1 MDMSNAYDC
10 LPHDLLIAKLE
21 AYGIERK
28 ILKLI
33 YSYLSGRKHR
43 VKVASH
49 YSSCK
54 QIKIGVPQRSGL
66 GPYVNLN
73 WCHPTEYQA
82 FERILSCKLWTNM
95 HQINKRSSGPTTN
108 LI

>member
-54 QIKIGVPQRSGL
+54 QMKIGVPQRSGL
-66 GPYVNLN
+66 GPLLFNIFINNL
-73 WCHPTEYQA
+73 
-82 FERILSCKLWTNM
+82 FF
-95 HQINKRSSGPTTN
+95 INLQSD
-108 LI
+108 